1 MVPKQGCVR
10 LDRTVQGKLRTT
22 TSPRLSA
29 PSSSIVEWWHK
40 GQYCSKS
47 PGQTSSQGRQA
58 PRPAPMTTL
67 NHGEQTC
74 SRCNCRTN
82 HVARVGR
89 TTARK
94 AADPR
99 LPVFL
104 DPGKARLDWLPADPA
119 TFDSRSAS
127 SPHLLYLGYAR
138 GNIML
143 PFLEKG
149 LQYGSAVSDPIARY

>member
-1 MVPKQGCVR
+1 MGNRRAADATVERIMWLV
-10 LDRTVQGKLRTT
+10 LD
-22 TSPRLSA
+22 A
-29 PSSSIVEWWHK
+29 P
-40 GQYCSKS
+40 Q
-47 PGQTSSQGRQA
+47 PARQLILARDAA
-58 PRPAPMTTL
+58 P
-67 NHGEQTC
+67 
-74 SRCNCRTN
+74 
-82 HVARVGR
+82 HVYGR
-89 TTARK
+89 TYHHHS
-94 AADPR
+94 